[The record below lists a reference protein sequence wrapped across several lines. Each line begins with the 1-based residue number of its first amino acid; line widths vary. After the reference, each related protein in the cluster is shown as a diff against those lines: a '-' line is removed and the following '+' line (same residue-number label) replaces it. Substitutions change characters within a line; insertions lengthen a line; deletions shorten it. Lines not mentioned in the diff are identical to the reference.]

1 MMGNILIRDVD
12 DLAIAKIDIAAKKA
26 KESRQVH
33 LKSMIERLAH
43 YDVFLEEKKQFEKIL
58 ITSQQQTEGYLQQQ
72 QLLFE
77 KLQKIE
83 MLFQLFF
90 DVDIDEAEHFLTEFS
105 KGGVEE

>member
-1 MMGNILIRDVD
+1 MMGDILIRDVD
-12 DLAIAKIDIAAKKA
+12 DLAISKIDMDAKKVN
-26 KESRQVH
+26 ESRQVY

-58 ITSQQQTEGYLQQQ
+58 ITSQQQTEIYLQQQ
-72 QLLFE
+72 QMLFE

-90 DVDIDEAEHFLTEFS
+90 DVDSDEVEHFSEFW
-105 KGGVEE
+105 KGGEEV